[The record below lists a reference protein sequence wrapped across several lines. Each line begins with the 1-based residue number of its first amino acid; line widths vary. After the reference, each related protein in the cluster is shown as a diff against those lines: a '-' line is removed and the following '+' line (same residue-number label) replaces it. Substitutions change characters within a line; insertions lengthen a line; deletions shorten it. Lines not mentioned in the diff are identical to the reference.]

1 MNKLLQYMIG
11 AGNVSDKVL
20 PQLAKAQK
28 GFTALPMMQ
37 NLTKYDNIPNPAAVR
52 ANAERLMQF
61 KKAEANR
68 LAAERQGTI
77 TQAAPKRSAA
87 SKAWAIAT
95 NPMTALSY
103 KAKGLDIPENFE
115 RGSRNSLD
123 MAVDMINPFG
133 YANAAA
139 TIPGDVA
146 SGNIAGAGLKAAT
159 LLPFMS
165 EFRGATKGIIPR
177 INPWSYQNNL
187 PQNVMYRGIG
197 RAGMEDALQS
207 GVFRAK
213 PNVEP
218 IMRGP
223 FDFSKQFSKAYFSPE
238 FDVADR
244 YGKGFIA
251 EVPRDATSWGSRY
264 ARGKT
269 WSQIA
274 QQHIPIDQGRILQK
288 DWLMGYKPVN
298 ASTASSIATEG
309 SKTPFLEKVG
319 ESLLRGLKKIKPG
332 YVQRKLDQVDRGN
345 EWTREWYSNPIIKE
359 RYDNWIEKGSDF
371 TNADEALFQLS
382 MNDMLKG
389 SGLANLPESLAKR
402 YHGTIAREN
411 LDKFLQTGKATK
423 GVLNPLP
430 AINSKVPVG
439 RYSYQSN
446 DALVDVLNSNIYKKG
461 YTVPNTTVH
470 ENIHYITRGNSG
482 LTPNS
487 KKFLQ
492 RPFNVDPNTGIPLK
506 GSTADDIYLT
516 KPTEV
521 HARLGE
527 LRRSFGLRPEQE
539 VDYNTLNKIIDAGKR
554 GETTVSPQWFNLI
567 DNKSDLKWLFNN
579 APAIAA
585 PVVAGAALSEQKY
598 GGQPCYKCGGQ
609 KMDDGGQTVTNPF
622 WEGKYDFKP
631 INQGTV
637 NTIKDEI
644 AGYIQSP
651 LYAKRQAMHPET
663 YLGNNMT
670 IYNDPKGYQE
680 SIASGKRTYRLIDL
694 YDQPAQIKNIGKF
707 KDYYDPKKGKT
718 VLNNSNLETV
728 VAHELGHSL
737 FKKQDGARI
746 YSDWDNGKYWDNLIN
761 SDGKK
766 TIATSLNREEVD
778 KLKKFAYPIGNE
790 DEHYDNRMWGDFA
803 NESYADLTAMRHLMY
818 KNGLTKKFGDN
829 INRTIY
835 EKALKNKNI
844 QNDPTFKRIQQK
856 YSPGKIILLNNTIA
870 QNENTQPNINM
881 AQQGGP
887 ILDSRG
893 QWAHPGQITRIP
905 SPSITMQGVPYP
917 VFGIGSNGQQQMM
930 YPGQEYNFGGASYV
944 DEYPVMGKGGEMIRR
959 ADGSYSRRGL
969 WDNIRAN
976 KGSGKKPT
984 KQMLEQERKIT
995 KAQMG
1000 LWNTDKVGYLDS
1012 TVNANQNLEFIQ
1024 RAMQNNGPS
1033 IPTPKGAPGYRQG
1046 MTSSHLMTYDPKSA
1060 RSYPELVSMNGSL
1073 KYLTGDDAYNY
1084 AEDTGEYIQFP
1095 TAQQAQYFSKN
1106 YKKSNY
1112 IKVGKQPLEKKHG
1125 INVTYKK

>member
-28 GFTALPMMQ
+28 GFTSLPIMQ

-123 MAVDMINPFG
+123 MAVDMVNPFG

-165 EFRGATKGIIPR
+165 EFRGATKGIIPK

-197 RAGMEDALQS
+197 KAGMEDALQS
-207 GVFRAK
+207 GVFRAN
-213 PNVEP
+213 PNVTP
-218 IMRGP
+218 TNIGNFNTTR
-223 FDFSKQFSKAYFSPE
+223 QFSKAYFSPK
-238 FDVADR
+238 FNVADN
-244 YGKGFIA
+244 YGQGFIA
-251 EVPRDATSWGSRY
+251 EVPRDAATWGNRY
-264 ARGKT
+264 KRT
-269 WSQIA
+269 DWSQIA
-274 QQHIPIDQGRILQK
+274 QNDIPIDQGRILQK

-298 ASTASSIATEG
+298 TSISSSIATEG
-309 SKTPFLEKVG
+309 SKTPFLENVG

-345 EWTREWYSNPIIKE
+345 DWTREWYSNPIIKE
-359 RYDNWIEKGSDF
+359 RYNNWVEKGSDF
-371 TNADEALFQLS
+371 ANPENALLQLN

-389 SGLANLPESLAKR
+389 SGLSNLPESLAKR
-402 YHGTIAREN
+402 YNGTIARDN

-423 GVLNPLP
+423 GVLDPLP

-446 DALVDVLNSNIYKKG
+446 DALVDVLNSDIYKKG

-470 ENIHYITRGNSG
+470 ENIHYITRGNLG

-492 RPFNVDPNTGIPLK
+492 RPFNVDPNTGMPLK
-506 GSTADDIYLT
+506 GIDADDIYLT

-521 HARLGE
+521 HARIGE
-527 LRRSFGLRPEQE
+527 LRRSFGLRPEQQ
-539 VDYNTLNKIIDAGKR
+539 VDYTMLDKIIEAGKR
-554 GETTVSPQWFNLI
+554 GETTVKPQWFNLI

-585 PVVAGAALSEQKY
+585 PVIAGAALSEQKY
-598 GGQPCYKCGGQ
+598 GGQ
-609 KMDDGGQTVTNPF
+609 KMDEGGQTVTNPF

-637 NTIKDEI
+637 NNIKSEL

-651 LYAKRQAMHPET
+651 LYAKRQAMHPEA
-663 YLGNNMT
+663 YLGNQMN
-670 IYNDPKGYQE
+670 YYEDPKSFQQ
-680 SIASGKRTYRLIDL
+680 SVASGKRTYRLMDL
-694 YDQPAQIKNIGKF
+694 YDQPAQIKKIGTF
-707 KDYYDPKKGKT
+707 KDYYDPTKRKT
-718 VLNNSNLETV
+718 VLNSSNLESV

-737 FKKQDGARI
+737 FKGAPLSTGLH
-746 YSDWDNGKYWDNLIN
+746 SDYDNSKYWDNLA
-761 SDGKK
+761 SDKK
-766 TIATSLNREEVD
+766 HTFGTSLNKLEVE
-778 KLKKFAYPIGNE
+778 KLKNFAYPIANN
-790 DEHYDNRMWGDFA
+790 DEHYDNRGFGDFA

-829 INRTIY
+829 INRTLY

-844 QNDPTFKRIQQK
+844 QNDPTFKRMQQK

-870 QNENTQPNINM
+870 QNENTQPTINM
-881 AQQGGP
+881 AKQGGP
-887 ILDSRG
+887 ILDPRG
-893 QWAHPGQITRIP
+893 QWAHPGKVTRIP
-905 SPSITMQGVPYP
+905 SPNITMQGVPYP
-917 VFGIGSNGQQQMM
+917 VMGIGSNGQKQMM
-930 YPGQEYNFGGASYV
+930 QPGQDYNFGGASYV
-944 DEYPVMGKGGEMIRR
+944 DEYPMMQGGGT
-959 ADGSYSRRGL
+959 AYVDSVL
-969 WDNIRAN
+969 NAN
-976 KGSGKKPT
+976 KALNWVQRLYPK
-984 KQMLEQERKIT
+984 
-995 KAQMG
+995 
-1000 LWNTDKVGYLDS
+1000 NTPS
-1012 TVNANQNLEFIQ
+1012 
-1024 RAMQNNGPS
+1024 MQIPGVKGPS
-1033 IPTPKGAPGYRQG
+1033 THFMESGDGRVYPTVVQMP
-1046 MTSSHLMTYDPKSA
+1046 
-1060 RSYPELVSMNGSL
+1060 NGSL
-1073 KYLTGDDAYNY
+1073 KYLGKDAFDY
-1084 AEDTGEYIQFP
+1084 ADSTKSYIQFP
-1095 TAQQAQYFSKN
+1095 SDAAATWFGKN
-1106 YKKSNY
+1106 YKQGTGVLPKNASGGQHGGLDRWFAEKWVDVKS
-1112 IKVGKQPLEKKHG
+1112 GKACGRQEGENRAYPACRPSKRVSSQTPKTSSEMSPAEKAKFKRTKNSSERIPYNH
-1125 INVTYKK
+1125 KK